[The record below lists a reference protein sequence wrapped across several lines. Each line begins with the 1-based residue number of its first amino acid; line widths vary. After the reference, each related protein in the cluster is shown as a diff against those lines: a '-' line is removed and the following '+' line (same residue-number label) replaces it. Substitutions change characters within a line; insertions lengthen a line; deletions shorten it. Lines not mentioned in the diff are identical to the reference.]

1 MTNGF
6 DISAWQADVNGM
18 PLFDVS
24 RMSRAKEEGNSFVII
39 KLGEGFQEDEFF
51 TQHMTAA
58 LNAGLE
64 VGVYYFSRAYDTQ
77 TAEKEAA
84 FVINTLVAHGYTN
97 WHVKAGIWYD
107 YEEHRQLRN
116 NINYGVV
123 TPQTMTNCISVFVN
137 QLWRAGYDFVGV
149 YSGYSLLWDETYMY
163 SQCPSV
169 PVWCA
174 QYDRACDYPNVK
186 IWQYTD
192 RGIVAGVEV
201 DCNVMY

>member
-6 DISAWQADVNGM
+6 DISAWQADTNGM

-137 QLWRAGYDFVGV
+137 QLWRAGYDFVEYTVGIA
-149 YSGYSLLWDETYMY
+149 YCGTKPTCIASAHPYRSGAHNTTVIAITRM
-163 SQCPSV
+163 
-169 PVWCA
+169 
-174 QYDRACDYPNVK
+174 
-186 IWQYTD
+186 
-192 RGIVAGVEV
+192 
-201 DCNVMY
+201 

>member
-6 DISAWQADVNGM
+6 DISAWQADINGM

-84 FVINTLVAHGYTN
+84 FVINTLVEHGYTN
-97 WHVKAGIWYD
+97 WHVKVGIWYD

-174 QYDRACDYPNVK
+174 QYDRNCDYPNVK